1 MENDIIRY
9 NPEPNTGLS
18 DKQILDRK
26 NTGLVNKDVSIPTK
40 TIPRIIKDNLLTLF
54 NLINFFLAAAII
66 YVGSFKN
73 LLFMGVVISNL
84 IISTYQEIRAKK
96 TVDKLSI
103 LSSKKVNAIRNG
115 TLQQVNIDELVL
127 DDVIELVQ
135 GNQVPADCKII
146 CGKCDV
152 NESLLTGE
160 SNSISKNEGN
170 LLLSG
175 SYLVSG
181 RCKAKIEHIGKY
193 NYASKISSGAKYVKK
208 ANSQIMSAFN
218 KIILI
223 LSVLIIPIGIFLFM
237 HQLKQNTFENAVVS
251 TTAALIGMIPEGLM
265 LLVSTVLAVSVVR
278 LSRHKVLV
286 QELYC
291 IETLARVDTLC
302 IDKTGTITQGTMRVE
317 EIIPYKNADK
327 SDVYKGLS
335 IIVNNTEDTN
345 PTYCAIKNF
354 VDENKI
360 SYNKAAQIV
369 PFSSEKNGQEP
380 TLMTLEV
387 I

>member
-1 MENDIIRY
+1 M
-9 NPEPNTGLS
+9 
-18 DKQILDRK
+18 
-26 NTGLVNKDVSIPTK
+26 
-40 TIPRIIKDNLLTLF
+40 
-54 NLINFFLAAAII
+54 
-66 YVGSFKN
+66 
-73 LLFMGVVISNL
+73 
-84 IISTYQEIRAKK
+84 
-96 TVDKLSI
+96 
-103 LSSKKVNAIRNG
+103 
-115 TLQQVNIDELVL
+115 
-127 DDVIELVQ
+127 
-135 GNQVPADCKII
+135 
-146 CGKCDV
+146 
-152 NESLLTGE
+152 
-160 SNSISKNEGN
+160 
-170 LLLSG
+170 LLSG

-317 EIIPYKNADK
+317 
-327 SDVYKGLS
+327 
-335 IIVNNTEDTN
+335 
-345 PTYCAIKNF
+345 
-354 VDENKI
+354 
-360 SYNKAAQIV
+360 
-369 PFSSEKNGQEP
+369 
-380 TLMTLEV
+380 
-387 I
+387 